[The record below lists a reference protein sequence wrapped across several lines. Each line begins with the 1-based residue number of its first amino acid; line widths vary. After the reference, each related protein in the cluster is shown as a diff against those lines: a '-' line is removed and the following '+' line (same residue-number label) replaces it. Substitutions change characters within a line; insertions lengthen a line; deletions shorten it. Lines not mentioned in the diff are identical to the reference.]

1 MGISRKPVLCE
12 IPTQTTIN
20 TSPLL
25 NHINNLVIQL
35 QQTLHTNST
44 SNSYE
49 HVRDRALNK
58 LLLEFIVTNSSFVI
72 DNDLKE
78 ILDTNPMQNVPY
90 IYNALSMLK
99 LNKKEIMD
107 LIKLK
112 FKPFVM
118 CIVCNSNINWKLE
131 TDLKQENCLN
141 GLSDNTDVW

>member
-1 MGISRKPVLCE
+1 MGINKKSLLCE
-12 IPTQTTIN
+12 KPIQTTIN
-20 TSPLL
+20 TSPLM
-25 NHINNLVIQL
+25 NHINNLVTQL
-35 QQTLHTNST
+35 QQTLYTNST

-58 LLLEFIVTNSSFVI
+58 LLLDFIVTNSSFVI

-90 IYNALSMLK
+90 IYNALSTLK

-141 GLSDNTDVW
+141 ELSDAW

>member
-1 MGISRKPVLCE
+1 MGISKKSLLCE
-12 IPTQTTIN
+12 KPTQTTIN
-20 TSPLL
+20 TSALM
-25 NHINNLVIQL
+25 NHINNLVTQL
-35 QQTLHTNST
+35 QQTLYTNST

-58 LLLEFIVTNSSFVI
+58 LLLDFIVTNSSFVI

-90 IYNALSMLK
+90 IYNALSTLK
-99 LNKKEIMD
+99 LNKKEVMD

-141 GLSDNTDVW
+141 GLSDAW

>member
-1 MGISRKPVLCE
+1 M
-12 IPTQTTIN
+12 
-20 TSPLL
+20 
-25 NHINNLVIQL
+25 NHINNLVTQL
-35 QQTLHTNST
+35 QQTLYTNST

-58 LLLEFIVTNSSFVI
+58 LLLDFIVTNSSFVI

-90 IYNALSMLK
+90 IYNALSTLK

-141 GLSDNTDVW
+141 ELSDAW

>member
-1 MGISRKPVLCE
+1 MGISREPLLCE
-12 IPTQTTIN
+12 KPTQTTIN

-35 QQTLHTNST
+35 QQTLYTNST
-44 SNSYE
+44 SNTYE
-49 HVRDRALNK
+49 HVRDRTLNK
-58 LLLEFIVTNSSFVI
+58 LLLDFIVTNSSFVI

-90 IYNALSMLK
+90 IYNALSTLE

-131 TDLKQENCLN
+131 TDPKQENCLN
-141 GLSDNTDVW
+141 GLSDVW